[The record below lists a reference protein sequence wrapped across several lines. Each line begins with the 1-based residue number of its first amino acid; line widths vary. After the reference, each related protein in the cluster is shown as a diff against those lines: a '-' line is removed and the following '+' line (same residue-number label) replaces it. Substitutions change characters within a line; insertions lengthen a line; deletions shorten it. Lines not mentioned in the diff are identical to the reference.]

1 MRRNTRSSNR
11 RSERAE
17 ADRSRS
23 ERNTTNRNTSSRR
36 AGSRTASDNGSS
48 DRSRTTRNRT
58 ERTQLH
64 RDRSERNRSQNLSS
78 SDLTKGGFQLFDL
91 REVKEEER
99 EAEERARALER
110 AEEER
115 KAAALREQMT
125 RMENSYSR
133 RNTSDLRAA
142 DTSARG
148 IADTGRRYSSE
159 NASQARTGSV
169 EEETQRRIAAA
180 EQRRLS
186 SLDSSTPEYHRISA
200 AQPAAAEAVAKKP
213 RRKKARR
220 RQENP
225 ADMHQITAAPSRQT
239 AAENN
244 NPEQSAGDM
253 TYLDTAADKAARR
266 SFVRQTAASAPQNRK
281 GAKALEQT
289 LSSSRNFGSVH
300 TAAQKIQTEQ
310 SNSRTAPKA
319 ELKGMDDFWAELEA
333 AKKREEEERV
343 QREIERA
350 RAQEIERARAQ
361 EEAIAK
367 LKEEEAKVRREAEL
381 RQLEEQE
388 LRRQNEIAAAQ
399 WRADEAAR
407 VRAEADRMREIQV
420 QKAREEEAERVQQ
433 REIAKIREAQV
444 NRMQQEQQ
452 ENLRDELARLQKE
465 EDQHT
470 QIENSL
476 NDSLSAYEAEGV
488 LLKEADEESKRREL
502 QREKERLT
510 SEASAEREPDSL
522 EEFTFDPPVE
532 ETESDDSSDENA
544 AEDEVEK
551 LSAKDKKAAAPGG
564 FAMLLHRISSGFSR
578 KKQKDQ
584 KPVKKKPLSD
594 PFTSDEGLGE
604 DGKYPDDDLWN
615 DDEFFAQDAD
625 EKRAE
630 TPVSEISDDDL
641 FDAIEDSSETVSTD
655 EDGWV
660 NDGDFYDS
668 DENRSVKMPSFLANA
683 IGKRSKDK
691 KQKKEILS
699 PRKDDESTDSEIM
712 EFEEEEKTSSDM
724 IEFEENDKTVPGI
737 TDFEEDDKTASGI
750 AEFEEDDK
758 TASGMIDFEED
769 DKTVSGMT
777 ESEESNEK
785 SASEMISSGDEQED
799 DFDDEFDE
807 EFDDDDFDEEIAF
820 PSKRA
825 SSKKKSQNGFVLPSF
840 ETIMEAEKPRE
851 RKDTRLSEGGREKS
865 EGAEEDESEID
876 SPAAMPAEMNI
887 SENLKTSE
895 SNFPK
900 EEMLSTAGAAESS
913 ASNDAPNAVTDSKS
927 SDARTK
933 KSANRRKYDSMLGKI
948 TAGVLAGVMVLNL
961 ILPDSQ
967 SSEIENRELSQVP
980 SVSLTSITDGSFSEK
995 VEEWQSDQFIGRNVL
1010 RNLKTYLTWLG
1021 GNREEQDVYFGKDGQ
1036 LLEKIV
1042 EPEEELL
1049 QANTASINAFAEKY
1063 PDKRYGVMLVP
1074 DAGTILTDSYP
1085 AFSNQ
1090 GDQRGYFG
1098 NVKSLL
1104 SEQILWVDTLSALD
1118 VHTDEKLYYKT
1129 DHHWT
1134 SLGANYGYQ
1143 VFCETF
1149 GLQSG
1154 SFTVNTIS
1162 NTFNGALSS
1171 TSGFCL
1177 GEKETIEMYVP
1188 DAQTKVV
1195 VTNPEDGSQ
1204 TATLYN
1210 TDKLSTK
1217 DQYAVFLG
1225 GNYPLVDIKTTTDTD
1240 QVLLLFKDS
1249 FANSMLPFLVT
1260 QYKEIVVVDPRYYSG
1275 DIAEV
1280 MLTYGISDVC
1290 FLYSGNTFFADH
1302 NLEGVLNQ
1310 EV

>member
-36 AGSRTASDNGSS
+36 AGSRAASENGSS

-64 RDRSERNRSQNLSS
+64 RDRAERNHSQNLST
-78 SDLTKGGFQLFDL
+78 SDQTKGGFQLFDL

-115 KAAALREQMT
+115 KAAALRDQMA
-125 RMENSYSR
+125 RMESSYTK
-133 RNTSDLRAA
+133 RNTSDLRSA
-142 DTSARG
+142 DISNRRTT
-148 IADTGRRYSSE
+148 DTERRYSSE
-159 NASQARTGSV
+159 NASQTRTGSV

-200 AQPAAAEAVAKKP
+200 AQPVAADAVEKKP
-213 RRKKARR
+213 RRKKAKR
-220 RQENP
+220 RQQNTS
-225 ADMHQITAAPSRQT
+225 DMHQITAG
-239 AAENN
+239 
-244 NPEQSAGDM
+244 QS
-253 TYLDTAADKAARR
+253 
-266 SFVRQTAASAPQNRK
+266 RQTAASAPQNRK

-300 TAAQKIQTEQ
+300 TAAQKIQTEK

-350 RAQEIERARAQ
+350 RNQELERARAQ

-388 LRRQNEIAAAQ
+388 LRRQNEIAAAK

-444 NRMQQEQQ
+444 SRMQQEQQ

-470 QIENSL
+470 QIESGL

-488 LLKEADEESKRREL
+488 LLKEAEEETKRREL
-502 QREKERLT
+502 QKEKERLT

-522 EEFTFDPPVE
+522 DEFTFDPPAE
-532 ETESDDSSDENA
+532 ETGAVDSIDENGEEA
-544 AEDEVEK
+544 DAEK
-551 LSAKDKKAAAPGG
+551 ISAKDKKTAAPGG
-564 FAMLLHRISSGFSR
+564 FAMLLHRITSGFSR
-578 KKQKDQ
+578 KKQNNK
-584 KPVKKKPLSD
+584 KPEKKKPLSD

-604 DGKYPDDDLWN
+604 DRQYPDDDLWN
-615 DDEFFAQDAD
+615 DDEFFAQDTVE
-625 EKRAE
+625 EKAE
-630 TPVSEISDDDL
+630 TPAAEISDEDL
-641 FDAIEDSSETVSTD
+641 FDAIDDSTETVSTD

-668 DENRSVKMPSFLANA
+668 DDRQSVKMPSFLANA

-691 KQKKEILS
+691 KQKKEILP
-699 PRKDDESTDSEIM
+699 PREDDESSDSEM
-712 EFEEEEKTSSDM
+712 MDFEEEEKTSSEM
-724 IEFEENDKTVPGI
+724 IEF
-737 TDFEEDDKTASGI
+737 
-750 AEFEEDDK
+750 
-758 TASGMIDFEED
+758 
-769 DKTVSGMT
+769 
-777 ESEESNEK
+777 
-785 SASEMISSGDEQED
+785 DE
-799 DFDDEFDE
+799 
-807 EFDDDDFDEEIAF
+807 DDFDEEIAF
-820 PSKRA
+820 PSKRP

-851 RKDTRLSEGGREKS
+851 RKDTRLSERGRETS
-865 EGAEEDESEID
+865 EGAEEDESEIE
-876 SPAAMPAEMNI
+876 SPAAMPEELKI
-887 SENLKTSE
+887 SENPKTSE
-895 SNFPK
+895 SNFP
-900 EEMLSTAGAAESS
+900 EEDVKSNTDGTETSVSDEVPDVVTESHSTE
-913 ASNDAPNAVTDSKS
+913 TK
-927 SDARTK
+927 TK
-933 KSANRRKYDSMLGKI
+933 KPVNRRKYDSMLGKI

-961 ILPDSQ
+961 ILPDNQ
-967 SSEIENRELSQVP
+967 SSEIENRELSQAP
-980 SVSLTSITDGSFSEK
+980 SVSLTSVADGSFSEK

-1042 EPEEELL
+1042 VPEEELL
-1049 QANTASINAFAEKY
+1049 QANTAAINAFAEKY
-1063 PDKRYGVMLVP
+1063 PDLRYGVMLVP

-1118 VHTDEKLYYKT
+1118 VHTEEKLYYKT

-1143 VFCETF
+1143 TFCETF

-1162 NTFNGALSS
+1162 NTFNGALAS

-1195 VTNPEDGSQ
+1195 VTRPEDGSQ